1 MSPRHRCSHAAQG
14 VNPQDSDQVI
24 TTATEDEI
32 ESDGLKWPHRDGLNW
47 PHPGTRLI
55 DSPPL

>member
-24 TTATEDEI
+24 TTATEDQINAYRAAGVSHCAE
-32 ESDGLKWPHRDGLNW
+32 
-47 PHPGTRLI
+47 
-55 DSPPL
+55 